1 MAIGDD
7 LNSGLVSLVRQG
19 MLDNAPKNLGG
30 IYGTGLTEAERAAN
44 IQDISKAGD
53 TPLYG
58 IPEFD
63 RLQYAA
69 RDYRSMPSLYEMYL
83 SGGFPK
89 ETIAADTSTAQIPG
103 GIDTLVN
110 VGDEGGGG
118 GNLLDQLEA
127 DAGIDATSP
136 AMDQAAAI
144 TTMPPMLDQ
153 TGQMGMGKFDDLA
166 PIDAGGITVE
176 DLITGQQAETIPRA
190 PVISQKLQDEG
201 PTIGTISDD
210 RMNEIIGGQPMAAGP
225 FDYLQEQTPIS
236 EVQVLGGVSDE
247 EKEKMA
253 KYTMSTQEQTLGN
266 KINSVFE
273 NFKGRGTEAIGELR
287 DNLVALGGKVK
298 EGFENI
304 VDFGETQIDV
314 GKTLATGALNYLGK
328 NVFGPIGSV
337 LGTALEA
344 LPPGGPTFQTSK
356 AIEVGLAAPGQ
367 TQDKYGINTQSM
379 MGNYDKYNVDRV
391 AELEGIVASQIAR
404 GLTGTIQMQELK
416 DRKGYNKI
424 SGVGGDVEGDQE
436 GMTIAEELGLDI
448 DPGLRVEQKEDIVDA
463 PVDIVDVEA
472 VEEMIENAKIEA
484 EAAKGTVRP
493 GDVDFSQERTDEN
506 ISQAVDDLAAQY
518 DAQVKSGQRQED
530 ANVQS
535 DVNKAKEM
543 IGMPQQLGD
552 VGGSMDK
559 GPGKAP
565 DRPGGAPATGPHGN
579 GGGTG
584 GSKKIVCTMM
594 NESYG
599 FGSFRNK
606 IWLRQSKNLA
616 PEYQKGYHKIF
627 LPLVKL
633 SKKNI
638 VLKRIL
644 EHIAIHRTID
654 IRQEARG
661 KRHLLGRIYR
671 RILEPICYWVGK
683 NE

>member
-416 DRKGYNKI
+416 DRKGYVDR
-424 SGVGGDVEGDQE
+424 SGAGGDVSPDATE
-436 GMTIAEELGLDI
+436 
-448 DPGLRVEQKEDIVDA
+448 EDITAGSFLGDGAAAEAAPDLDLQAALDRAQGVETGDA
-463 PVDIVDVEA
+463 AEA
-472 VEEMIENAKIEA
+472 ERIAAENRAAIENERAANAREEARANAAREAAAKAEA
-484 EAAKGTVRP
+484 EARAAARERARQPAPTPPQSGPHYDRP
-493 GDVDFSQERTDEN
+493 SGDNQNTG
-506 ISQAVDDLAAQY
+506 
-518 DAQVKSGQRQED
+518 SGGHR
-530 ANVQS
+530 S
-535 DVNKAKEM
+535 
-543 IGMPQQLGD
+543 P
-552 VGGSMDK
+552 GGS
-559 GPGKAP
+559 GY
-565 DRPGGAPATGPHGN
+565 GPH
-579 GGGTG
+579 
-584 GSKKIVCTMM
+584 S
-594 NESYG
+594 
-599 FGSFRNK
+599 R
-606 IWLRQSKNLA
+606 
-616 PEYQKGYHKIF
+616 
-627 LPLVKL
+627 
-633 SKKNI
+633 
-638 VLKRIL
+638 
-644 EHIAIHRTID
+644 
-654 IRQEARG
+654 
-661 KRHLLGRIYR
+661 
-671 RILEPICYWVGK
+671 
-683 NE
+683 